1 VHKKFKRLHKK
12 RQTDH
17 AIHTVKYEGGL
28 LMTKMLRVL
37 ATLLV
42 IFSLMG
48 CGMKKTDEV
57 NNDAVETET
66 KTDVNDTTNNDSV
79 TDANVDKNN
88 NQKVEVADDIAD
100 KIVEMEEV
108 ESANVI
114 VTDTNAY
121 VAVVL
126 KEGAEGSETTENKV
140 ADEVR
145 SANSSFKNVYVS
157 MNPDF
162 VKQMDDYGTKIRED
176 KPVEGFFEEFSDAMM
191 RVFPDAH

>member
-1 VHKKFKRLHKK
+1 
-12 RQTDH
+12 
-17 AIHTVKYEGGL
+17 
-28 LMTKMLRVL
+28 MLRVL

-57 NNDAVETET
+57 NNNAVETET
-66 KTDVNDTTNNDSV
+66 ETKIDVNDSTNNDSP
-79 TDANVDKNN
+79 TDANVDNNN

-162 VKQMDDYGTKIRED
+162 VKQMDDYGTKIREG

>member
-1 VHKKFKRLHKK
+1 
-12 RQTDH
+12 
-17 AIHTVKYEGGL
+17 
-28 LMTKMLRVL
+28 MTKMLRVL

-48 CGMKKTDEV
+48 CGMKKNEEV
-57 NNDAVETET
+57 KDNAVGTETE
-66 KTDVNDTTNNDSV
+66 TDVNDTTTDDLT
-79 TDANVDKNN
+79 TDANVNN
-88 NQKVEVADDIAD
+88 ESNQKLAVADDVAD
-100 KIVEMEEV
+100 KIVKMEEV

-126 KEGAEGSETTENKV
+126 KEGANGSEVTENKI

-145 SANSSFKNVYVS
+145 LANAAFKNVYVS

-162 VKQMDDYGTKIRED
+162 VKQMNDYGTKIRED
-176 KPVEGFFEEFSDAMM
+176 KPVEGFFEEFSDAMK